1 MNNDRRKEIDRI
13 KERISSL
20 IADLSDIKDSI
31 GAVRDEEQDALDNLP
46 ESMQEGE
53 RGEKAQAAIDALEEA
68 LSGMEDAE
76 SGLNDI
82 KDNLE
87 TAKE

>member
-1 MNNDRRKEIDRI
+1 MNSNRRKEIDRI
-13 KERISSL
+13 MERIDSL

-31 GAVRDEEQDALDNLP
+31 GAVRDEEQEALDNLP

-53 RGEKAQAAIDALEEA
+53 RGERAQAAIDALEEA
-68 LSGMEDAE
+68 LNGMDEAE
-76 SGLNDI
+76 CDINDI

>member
-1 MNNDRRKEIDRI
+1 MNSNRRKEIDRI
-13 KERISSL
+13 MERIDSL
-20 IADLSDIKDSI
+20 IADISEIKDSI
-31 GAVRDEEQDALDNLP
+31 VAVCNEEQEALDNLP

-53 RGEKAQAAIDALEEA
+53 RGERAQAAIDALEEA

-76 SGLNDI
+76 SGLGDI

>member
-1 MNNDRRKEIDRI
+1 MNSNRRKEIDRI
-13 KERISSL
+13 MERIDSL
-20 IADLSDIKDSI
+20 MADLSDIKDSI
-31 GAVRDEEQDALDNLP
+31 EAVRDEENEYLENMPGNMID
-46 ESMQEGE
+46 GE
-53 RGEKAQAAIDALEEA
+53 RGERAQAAIDALEEA
-68 LSGMEDAE
+68 LSGMEDAD

>member
-1 MNNDRRKEIDRI
+1 MRLTTCPSPCRR
-13 KERISSL
+13 
-20 IADLSDIKDSI
+20 
-31 GAVRDEEQDALDNLP
+31 
-46 ESMQEGE
+46 GE
-53 RGEKAQAAIDALEEA
+53 RGERAQAAIDALEEA